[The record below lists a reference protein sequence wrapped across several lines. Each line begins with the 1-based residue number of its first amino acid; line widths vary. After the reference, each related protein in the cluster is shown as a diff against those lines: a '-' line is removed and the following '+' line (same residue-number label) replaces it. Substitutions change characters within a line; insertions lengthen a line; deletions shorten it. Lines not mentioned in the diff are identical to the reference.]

1 MAITCRNLLE
11 LPTLK
16 QLKAVGGL
24 NGLDRI
30 IRWVHVA
37 DVPEVTNWVQ
47 GGELLFITGLG
58 IKNEIRSILHLI
70 NEVNAKKLAGL
81 VINVGPYIPEIPVA
95 AIELANELDFP
106 LFELPWAVKLV
117 EVTEALCS
125 LIVMHQMEE
134 KSIQDLME
142 NIMFNDFDAPAILMN
157 RAAYY
162 GYDLSKPYQVML
174 VDVDDFN
181 QYLKEAEINDENKIL
196 ELKFYLKQGIK
207 QVLKDHSI
215 NTPTMLRSDSVIIL
229 LPLTEAGSD
238 NKQLAGEIKHLVAQ
252 RLPGVSVSIGIGNYY
267 TEIKSYKKSLFE
279 AEQALKVAQI
289 NNTKNSICIYQEL
302 GIYRIFSKV
311 VEKQELKSFYDEILA
326 DLLEYDRLYHANL
339 ISTLRVYLNESGN
352 LHQAAEKL
360 FVHRNTL
367 KYRLQRVEEICGY
380 SLSEAHHR
388 LNFQVAFMI
397 ESYLDL
403 LNPTKI

>member
-196 ELKFYLKQGIK
+196 ELKFYLKQGIQ